1 MSKLD
6 LSELLHK
13 IVNVATR
20 IFLSCCMAFQPSECG
35 NTHIQYQ
42 NDQFDQ
48 FLQMTYFVC
57 TPSMCGTSEKV
68 ISDHKNSDWIY
79 GRGSREVKISNIVK
93 PTNEDIYQ
101 VLHIYYI

>member
-48 FLQMTYFVC
+48 FLQMTFILSVHPPC
-57 TPSMCGTSEKV
+57 VGHLKKLFRTIKIRTGFTGEGQGRSKSPP
-68 ISDHKNSDWIY
+68 KNGLNLAS
-79 GRGSREVKISNIVK
+79 GSYSG
-93 PTNEDIYQ
+93 
-101 VLHIYYI
+101 H